1 MDYTEVEQKILE
13 MMRGTV
19 GKMKIR
25 TDKTR
30 TPKNEEITENKKKK
44 ETRK

>member
-1 MDYTEVEQKILE
+1 
-13 MMRGTV
+13 
-19 GKMKIR
+19 MKLR

-44 ETRK
+44 KKKTEKFSRKHAGKEIAKRKKKH